1 MRSRLFKTLLTILA
15 PIVIDYVVK
24 KVTQKKTQPTDKELQ
39 QS

>member
-1 MRSRLFKTLLTILA
+1 MRSRLLKTLLTILA

-24 KVTQKKTQPTDKELQ
+24 KVLQKKTQPTDKALQ